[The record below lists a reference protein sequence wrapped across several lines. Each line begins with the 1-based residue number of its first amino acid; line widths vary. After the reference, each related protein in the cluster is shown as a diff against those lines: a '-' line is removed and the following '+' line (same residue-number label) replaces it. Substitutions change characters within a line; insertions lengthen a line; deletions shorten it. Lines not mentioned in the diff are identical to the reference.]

1 MAWPDR
7 PQKLPLRT
15 ELAFGADPTG
25 DPATWTWTDVSEHV
39 EDQSITINRGRGEE
53 GGETRPA
60 STGLELVN
68 NGGDYT
74 PGHAGGAHYPHVRL
88 GVPARLS
95 VQVGGPHLRVPGN
108 PQARAFAASSP
119 ALNVE
124 DLDVRVEM
132 ALDRL
137 PGQFGATA
145 ATATGWRP
153 WQAAPLEIIGR
164 YDLNAVDT
172 TMWMV
177 TINQTGTPVLYWRS
191 PAGSNSRAATEPLPY
206 SSGQRFALRVTLD
219 IDNGSGG
226 HSVTFWRAPSL
237 DGPWSVL
244 GQPFVGTGTTSIA
257 QTGEVPL
264 DLGSIAR
271 ITWPTAAGRYYRAEM
286 RNGIDGTVVAAP
298 DFRALQPGAT
308 SWTDSAGRSWS
319 LMDGAEITD
328 WVPHVTGTVDEWA
341 PNWPW
346 GDLSAPDYD
355 GEARTDITISGI
367 LRRLG
372 TGQPPLQSALRRRLP
387 AGNPLAYWP
396 LEDEPGATSAASGLD
411 SGKPLNVIGL
421 RFGQTTSL
429 LSSDA
434 LPTVTAGARIRAN
447 LRAGA
452 EGEWAVTMLYN
463 LAQLPQSDS
472 VFFEVQADRGVWT
485 SYRITLTSDAVACDA
500 INDSGSSSST
510 TRLFYVFGSTFVG
523 GWRRFTLQAT
533 QTGSTTEVRGIW
545 RFLNGDGGG
554 SAAGTFTGS
563 AGVLSR
569 IDTTFGAGLE
579 GMTIGHLSVMRRDD
593 VWVYAAA
600 EDGFAGETAV
610 ARMRRLAEEVRFPLS
625 VAGAASM
632 SPAMGPQRVATFL
645 DLIQECVDAD
655 GGILTELRAMPG
667 LQYRS
672 RDSLLNQAPTLI
684 LDAQANEI
692 AAPFSPVL
700 DDQRTRNRITVS
712 REGGSSATVEDAESI
727 AESGIYDSS
736 TQLNVAYDTQLE
748 ALAGW
753 RLHLGTVRGMRY
765 PQVGADLAIAPRLI
779 DGWLSVDSGTRID
792 VTGLPPQHPQGTV
805 PLMVE
810 GTTETITPTRW
821 TVRATCSP
829 ASPWTAGVV
838 GDDQLGRVDT
848 DGTVLVGPVAAADG
862 AMLTRVTV
870 GPAWTRA
877 ASELPYVLNAD
888 GEEVTVTAVADVFDT
903 FQRTVTGGWGTA
915 SGGLPWLLGGG
926 AAADRSV
933 SAGRGVVTVS
943 SATISAV
950 RIQVLAGPL
959 GDAEVRVRM
968 SVPQVSTGAALV
980 PGVLLRY
987 ADGSNYYRAR
997 LHFNPGGTLSTSIT
1011 RTVTQVGSTVT
1022 VSGDYTAASEFEVR
1036 ARVDGHRI
1044 RMRVWPVGGAE
1055 PTIWHQDQTITTDP
1069 IEHGLVGVT
1078 ASGLTGNT
1086 NVDPQIR
1093 FDLFEAVG
1101 VQQMTVTRPNPQDHA
1116 AGGDVRLAQ
1125 PAIVI

>member
-25 DPATWTWTDVSEHV
+25 DPATWAWTDVSEHV
-39 EDQSITINRGRGEE
+39 EDQSITITRGRGEE

-95 VQVGGPHLRVPGN
+95 VQAGGPHLRLRTSE
-108 PQARAFAASSP
+108 AHAATSVVTG
-119 ALNVE
+119 LTVT
-124 DLDVRVEM
+124 DLDVRAEVAM
-132 ALDRL
+132 DRV
-137 PGQFGATA
+137 A
-145 ATATGWRP
+145 AQLGDAAPEGRRP
-153 WQAAPLEIIGR
+153 WQTITQEIIGR
-164 YDLNAVDT
+164 PRVDGT
-172 TMWMV
+172 LMWQLAADMQGGLILMWV
-177 TINQTGTPVLYWRS
+177 TGAESRQDRS
-191 PAGSNSRAATEPLPY
+191 STDVLPY
-206 SSGQRFALRVTLD
+206 GSGQRFAVRATLD
-219 IDNGSGG
+219 VNNGAGG
-226 HSVTFWRAPSL
+226 HTVTFYHAPTM
-237 DGPWSVL
+237 DGPWTIL
-244 GQPFVGTGTTSIA
+244 GQPIVTAGATTILQGDAS
-257 QTGEVPL
+257 PL
-264 DLGSIAR
+264 RLGRVTTENR
-271 ITWPTAAGRYYRAEM
+271 IGAAGRIYRAEL
-286 RNGIDGTVVAAP
+286 RSGIDGSAVASPDLRAVAP
-298 DFRALQPGAT
+298 GST
-308 SWTDSAGRSWS
+308 SWTDSSGRTWT
-319 LMDGAEITD
+319 LADGAEIAD

-341 PNWPW
+341 PHWPW

-372 TGQPPLQSALRRRLP
+372 AGQPPLQSALRRRVP
-387 AGNPLAYWP
+387 RGAPLAYWP
-396 LEDEPGATSAASGLD
+396 LEDEAGATSAASGLD
-411 SGKPLNVIGL
+411 SGAPLAVSGL
-421 RFGQTTSL
+421 RFGEAPSL
-429 LSSDA
+429 VSSDS

-447 LRAGA
+447 VRSGA
-452 EGEWAVTMLYN
+452 EGDWTVTMMYH
-463 LAQLPQSDS
+463 LAQLPTDESTLLE
-472 VFFEVQADRGVWT
+472 FQAARGVWT
-485 SYRITLTSDAVACDA
+485 SYRVTVSSIALSVYG
-500 INDSGSSSST
+500 INDAGSSSSISRIIYAT
-510 TRLFYVFGSTFVG
+510 TPQFAG
-523 GWRRFTLQAT
+523 GWRRFTVQAESI
-533 QTGSTTEVRGIW
+533 GNSTTLRATW
-545 RFLNGDGGG
+545 WFLDGGSKQSSG
-554 SAAGTFTGS
+554 VFVGRAGT
-563 AGVLSR
+563 VSR
-569 IDTTFGAGLE
+569 IDTTFGDGLAG
-579 GMTIGHLSVMRRDD
+579 MAIGHLSVMRWADT
-593 VWVYAAA
+593 WVYTRAD
-600 EDGFAGETAV
+600 DGLVGESAV
-610 ARMRRLAEEVRFPLS
+610 ARLRRLAEEERLPLS
-625 VAGAASM
+625 VIGIEAA
-632 SPAMGPQRVATFL
+632 SPAMGPQRIATFL
-645 DLIQECVDAD
+645 DLVQECVDAD
-655 GGILTELRAMPG
+655 GGILTELRGMPG

-672 RDSLLNQAPTLI
+672 RDSLVNQRPAI
-684 LDAQANEI
+684 VLDAQANEI

-727 AESGIYDSS
+727 AESGIYDASA
-736 TQLNVAYDTQLE
+736 QLNVAYDTQLE

-848 DGTVLVGPVAAADG
+848 DGTVLAGPVAAADG
-862 AMLTRVTV
+862 AILTRVTA
-870 GPAWTRA
+870 GPTWTRA
-877 ASELPYVLNAD
+877 ASDLPYVLNAD
-888 GEEVTVTAVADVFDT
+888 GEEVVVTQVADVFDT
-903 FQRTVTGGWGTA
+903 FQRTVAAGGWGTA

-926 AAADRSV
+926 AAAERSV

-950 RIQVLAGPL
+950 RIQALAGPL

-968 SVPQVSTGAALV
+968 SVPQVSTGAALI

-997 LHFNPGGTLSTSIT
+997 LHFNPAGTLSTSIT
-1011 RTVTQVGSTVT
+1011 RTVTQVGSTVA
-1022 VSGDYTAASEFEVR
+1022 VSGGYTAGAEFEVR

-1044 RMRVWPVGGAE
+1044 RMRVWPVGGTE

-1078 ASGLTGNT
+1078 AGGFTGNT
-1086 NVDPQIR
+1086 NVDPVVR

-1101 VQQMTVTRPNPQDHA
+1101 VQQMTVTRPDPQDHA

>member
-68 NGGDYT
+68 NHGNYT

-95 VQVGGPHLRVPGN
+95 VQAGGSHLRLHTSD
-108 PQARAFAASSP
+108 AHAATS
-119 ALNVE
+119 AVTGLTVT
-124 DLDVRVEM
+124 DLDVRAEVAMDRVAAQLGDFAPGTRRAWQTIAQEVVGRPRADGTLM
-132 ALDRL
+132 WQLVFGPDGTVAL
-137 PGQFGATA
+137 
-145 ATATGWRP
+145 
-153 WQAAPLEIIGR
+153 
-164 YDLNAVDT
+164 
-172 TMWMV
+172 MWV
-177 TINQTGTPVLYWRS
+177 T
-191 PAGSNSRAATEPLPY
+191 PAGVRQERLSTEVVPY
-206 SSGQRFALRVTLD
+206 GSGQRFALRATLD
-219 IDNGSGG
+219 VDNGSGG
-226 HSVTFWRAPSL
+226 HTATFFYGPSL
-237 DGPWSVL
+237 DGPWAVL
-244 GQPFVGTGTTSIA
+244 GQPIVTSGTTSIPQA
-257 QTGEVPL
+257 DATPL
-264 DLGSIAR
+264 RVGRVTTESRLGAVGR
-271 ITWPTAAGRYYRAEM
+271 IYRAEL
-286 RNGIDGTVVAAP
+286 RNGIDGTILASPDLRTVA
-298 DFRALQPGAT
+298 PGTT
-308 SWTDSAGRSWS
+308 SWTDSTGKAWTLSE
-319 LMDGAEITD
+319 GAEVTD

-341 PNWPW
+341 PHWPW
-346 GDLSAPDYD
+346 GDLSDAASGHQ

-372 TGQPPLQSALRRRLP
+372 QGQPPLRSTLRRRVP
-387 AGNPLAYWP
+387 VGKPLAYWP
-396 LEDEPGATSAASGLD
+396 LEDRAGATSAASGLD
-411 SGKPLNVIGL
+411 SGVPLTVSGL
-421 RFGQTTSL
+421 RFGDATSL
-429 LSSDA
+429 VSSDA

-447 LRAGA
+447 VRAGA
-452 EGEWAVTMLYN
+452 EDDWTVTMMYN
-463 LAQLPQSDS
+463 LAQLPAAESTILEFQT
-472 VFFEVQADRGVWT
+472 ARGVWT
-485 SYRITLTSDAVACDA
+485 SYRVTIAPDAVSVYG
-500 INDSGSSSST
+500 INDAGSSSSIS
-510 TRLFYVFGSTFVG
+510 RLVWVANSQFAG
-523 GWRRFTLQAT
+523 GWRRLTVRAEPI
-533 QTGSTTEVRGIW
+533 GASTTVRATW
-545 RFLNGDGGG
+545 WFLDGGSRSG
-554 SAAGTFTGS
+554 SGTFTGQ
-563 AGVLSR
+563 AGAVSR
-569 IDTTFGAGLE
+569 IDTTFGDGVAG
-579 GMTIGHLSVMRRDD
+579 MAIGHLSVMRWAST
-593 VWVYAAA
+593 WVYTQAD
-600 EDGFAGETAV
+600 DGLVGETAL
-610 ARMRRLAEEVRFPLS
+610 ARMRRLAEEERLPLS
-625 VAGAASM
+625 VIGIEAA
-632 SPAMGPQRVATFL
+632 SPAMGPQRIATFL
-645 DLIQECVDAD
+645 DLVQECVDAD
-655 GGILTELRAMPG
+655 GGILTELRGAPG

-672 RDSLLNQAPTLI
+672 RESLFNQRPAI
-684 LDAQANEI
+684 VLDAQANEI
-692 AAPFSPVL
+692 SSPFSPVL

-848 DGTVLVGPVAAADG
+848 DGTVLAGPVSAADG
-862 AMLTRVTV
+862 AILTRVTA
-870 GPAWTRA
+870 GPTWTRA

-903 FQRTVTGGWGTA
+903 FQRTVAAGSWGTA
-915 SGGLPWLLGGG
+915 SGGIPWLLSGGP
-926 AAADRSV
+926 AAERSV

-950 RIQVLAGPL
+950 RIQALAGPL
-959 GDAEVRVRM
+959 GDVEVRVRM
-968 SVPQVSTGAALV
+968 SVPQVSTGAALI

-997 LHFNPGGTLSTSIT
+997 LHFNPAGTLSTSIT
-1011 RTVTQVGSTVT
+1011 RTVTQVGSTVA
-1022 VSGDYTAASEFEVR
+1022 VSGGYTAASEFEVR

-1044 RMRVWPVGGAE
+1044 RMRVWPVDGTE
-1055 PTIWHQDQTITTDP
+1055 PTTWHQDQTITADP

-1078 ASGLTGNT
+1078 AGGFAGNT

-1101 VQQMTVTRPNPQDHA
+1101 VQQMTVTRPDPQDHA

>member
-15 ELAFGADPTG
+15 ELAFGADPAG

-95 VQVGGPHLRVPGN
+95 VQAGGPHLRLP
-108 PQARAFAASSP
+108 ASGAHAVTGTTSG
-119 ALNVE
+119 LTVT
-124 DLDVRVEM
+124 DLDIRAEV
-132 ALDRL
+132 ALDRVAAQFRDVT
-137 PGQFGATA
+137 PGGR
-145 ATATGWRP
+145 RP
-153 WQAAPLEIIGR
+153 WQTIAQEITGRSRTDGTLMWHLAADMQGGL
-164 YDLNAVDT
+164 LLMWT
-172 TMWMV
+172 TASEAR
-177 TINQTGTPVLYWRS
+177 QDRS
-191 PAGSNSRAATEPLPY
+191 STDVLPY
-206 SSGQRFALRVTLD
+206 GSGQRFAARATLD
-219 IDNGSGG
+219 VNNGDGG
-226 HSVTFWRAPSL
+226 HTVTFYHAPTM
-237 DGPWSVL
+237 DGPWEIL
-244 GQPFVGTGTTSIA
+244 GQPIVTSGTTTIL
-257 QTGEVPL
+257 QTDATPL
-264 DLGSIAR
+264 RLGRVTTENRLGAV
-271 ITWPTAAGRYYRAEM
+271 GRLYRAEL
-286 RNGIDGTVVAAP
+286 RNGINGTILASPDLRTVA
-298 DFRALQPGAT
+298 PGTT
-308 SWTDSAGRSWS
+308 SWTDSTGKAWT
-319 LMDGAEITD
+319 LPENAEITD

-341 PNWPW
+341 PHWPW
-346 GDLSAPDYD
+346 GDLSTPGYD
-355 GEARTDITISGI
+355 GEARTDVTVSGI

-387 AGNPLAYWP
+387 AGNPFAYWP
-396 LEDEPGATSAASGLD
+396 LEDEPGATSGASGLD
-411 SGKPLNVIGL
+411 SGKPLNVSGL
-421 RFGQTTSL
+421 RFGQSTSL

-452 EGEWAVTMLYN
+452 QGEWAVTMLYN
-463 LAQLPQSDS
+463 LAQLPQNDS
-472 VFFEVQADRGVWT
+472 VFFEVRADRGVWT
-485 SYRITLTSDAVACDA
+485 SYRITLRSNSVVCDA
-500 INDSGSSSST
+500 IDDSGSSSST
-510 TRLFYVFGSTFVG
+510 TRLFNVLTSTFYG

-533 QTGSTTEVRGIW
+533 QTGNTTEVRGIW
-545 RFLNGDGGG
+545 RFLDGDGGG
-554 SAAGTFTGS
+554 SGGGTFTGS

-569 IDTTFGAGLE
+569 IDTTFGAELE
-579 GMTIGHLSVMRRDD
+579 GMAIGHLSVMRRAD

-600 EDGFAGETAV
+600 EDGFAGETAL
-610 ARMRRLAEEVRFPLS
+610 ARMRRLAEEERMPLS
-625 VAGAASM
+625 VIGVEAS
-632 SPAMGPQRVATFL
+632 SPAMGPQRIATLL
-645 DLIQECVDAD
+645 DLVQECVDAD
-655 GGILTELRAMPG
+655 GGILTELRGQPG

-672 RDSLLNQAPTLI
+672 RESLLNQRPALV

-727 AESGIYDSS
+727 AESGIYDASA
-736 TQLNVAYDTQLE
+736 QLNVAYDTQLE

-779 DGWLSVDSGTRID
+779 DGWLSVDSGTRMD

-848 DGTVLVGPVAAADG
+848 DGTVLAGPVASADG
-862 AMLTRVTV
+862 AILTRVTA
-870 GPAWTRA
+870 GPTWTRA

-888 GEEVTVTAVADVFDT
+888 GEEVTVIAVADVFDT

-926 AAADRSV
+926 AAAERSV

-950 RIQVLAGPL
+950 RIQALAGPL

-968 SVPQVSTGAALV
+968 SVPQVSTGAALI

-997 LHFNPGGTLSTSIT
+997 LHFNAGGTLSTSIT

-1022 VSGDYTAASEFEVR
+1022 VSGGYTAGAEFEVR
-1036 ARVDGHRI
+1036 ARVDGHRL
-1044 RMRVWPVGGAE
+1044 RMRVWPVGGTE

-1078 ASGLTGNT
+1078 AGGFTGNT

-1101 VQQMTVTRPNPQDHA
+1101 VQRMTVTRPDPQDHA

>member
-25 DPATWTWTDVSEHV
+25 DPAAWTWTDVSEHV
-39 EDQSITINRGRGEE
+39 EDQSITITRGRGEE

-95 VQVGGPHLRVPGN
+95 VQAGGPHLRLPASG
-108 PQARAFAASSP
+108 ARAATVATSG
-119 ALNVE
+119 LTVT
-124 DLDVRVEM
+124 DLDVRAEV
-132 ALDRL
+132 ALDRVAAQYRDVT
-137 PGQFGATA
+137 PGGR
-145 ATATGWRP
+145 RP
-153 WQAAPLEIIGR
+153 WQTIAQEIIGR
-164 YDLNAVDT
+164 SRTDGTL
-172 TMWMV
+172 MWHLAADMQGGLLLV
-177 TINQTGTPVLYWRS
+177 WAN
-191 PAGSNSRAATEPLPY
+191 GSGVRQERNSTDVLPY
-206 SSGQRFALRVTLD
+206 GAGQRFALRATLD
-219 IDNGSGG
+219 VNNGDGG
-226 HSVTFWRAPSL
+226 HATTFWHAPSL
-237 DGPWSVL
+237 DGPWTIL
-244 GQPFVGTGTTSIA
+244 GQPIITSGTTTVFQA
-257 QTGEVPL
+257 DATPL
-264 DLGSIAR
+264 RLGRVTTENRLGAV
-271 ITWPTAAGRYYRAEM
+271 GRLYRAEL
-286 RNGIDGTVVAAP
+286 RNGIGGTILASPDLRAVA
-298 DFRALQPGAT
+298 PGTT
-308 SWTDSAGRSWS
+308 SWTDSTGKAWT
-319 LMDGAEITD
+319 LAEGAEITD

-341 PNWPW
+341 PHWPW
-346 GDLSAPDYD
+346 GDLSTPDYD
-355 GEARTDITISGI
+355 GEARTDITVSGI

-372 TGQPPLQSALRRRLP
+372 QGQPPLQSAMRRRIP
-387 AGNPLAYWP
+387 AGRPLAYWP

-411 SGKPLNVIGL
+411 SGKPLTVSGL
-421 RFGQTTSL
+421 RFGQSTSL

-434 LPTVTAGARIRAN
+434 LPTVTAGARIRAGVK
-447 LRAGA
+447 AGA
-452 EGEWAVTMLYN
+452 ENNWIITMIYN
-463 LAQLPQSDS
+463 LASRPTDETTFL
-472 VFFEVQADRGVWT
+472 EVQAARGTWT
-485 SYRITLTSDAVACDA
+485 SYRVTVSSTAVSVYG
-500 INDSGSSSST
+500 INDSGSSSSI
-510 TRLFYVFGSTFVG
+510 TRLIYSAGGTFAG
-523 GWRRFTLQAT
+523 DWRRFSLQAVT
-533 QTGSTTEVRGIW
+533 TGNTTELRAIWRGIP
-545 RFLNGDGGG
+545 DGGG
-554 SAAGTFTGS
+554 SNTATFPGQAGI
-563 AGVLSR
+563 VSR
-569 IDTTFGAGLE
+569 IDTTFGAGVE
-579 GMTIGHLSVMRRDD
+579 GMAIGHLSVMNLADS
-593 VWVYAAA
+593 WVYADSD
-600 EDGFAGETAV
+600 DGFVGETAL
-610 ARMRRLAEEVRFPLS
+610 ARMRRLAEEERLPLS
-625 VAGAASM
+625 VIGIESA
-632 SPAMGPQRVATFL
+632 SPAMGPQRIATFL
-645 DLIQECVDAD
+645 DLVQECVDAD
-655 GGILTELRAMPG
+655 GGILTELRGLPG

-672 RDSLLNQAPTLI
+672 RESLFNQAAAITF
-684 LDAQANEI
+684 DAQVNEI

-712 REGGSSATVEDAESI
+712 REGGSSATVEDPESI
-727 AESGIYDSS
+727 AESGIYDASA
-736 TQLNVAYDTQLE
+736 QLNVAYDTQLE

-848 DGTVLVGPVAAADG
+848 DGTVLAGPVAAADG
-862 AMLTRVTV
+862 AILTRVTA
-870 GPAWTRA
+870 GPTWTRA

-903 FQRTVTGGWGTA
+903 FQRTVAAGSWGTA

-926 AAADRSV
+926 AAAERSV

-950 RIQVLAGPL
+950 RIQALAGPL

-968 SVPQVSTGAALV
+968 SVPQVSTGAALI

-1011 RTVTQVGSTVT
+1011 RTVTQVGSAVT
-1022 VSGDYTAASEFEVR
+1022 VSGGYTAGAEFEVR

-1044 RMRVWPVGGAE
+1044 RMRAWPVGGTE

-1078 ASGLTGNT
+1078 AGGFTGNT
-1086 NVDPQIR
+1086 NVDPVVR

-1101 VQQMTVTRPNPQDHA
+1101 VQQMTVTRPDPQDHA

-1125 PAIVI
+1125 PAIVV

>member
-25 DPATWTWTDVSEHV
+25 DPATWTWTDISEHV

-60 STGLELVN
+60 STGLELVS

-95 VQVGGPHLRVPGN
+95 VQVGGPHLLLPDTSQSRARV
-108 PQARAFAASSP
+108 ASTA
-119 ALNVE
+119 ALNVT

-132 ALDRL
+132 ALARL
-137 PGQFGATA
+137 PGQYGATA
-145 ATATGWRP
+145 PTSWRP
-153 WQAAPLEIIGR
+153 WQAAPQEIIGR
-164 YDLNAVDT
+164 YDIAT
-172 TMWMV
+172 PGATMWMIV
-177 TINQTGTPVLYWRS
+177 INAEGAPVLYWQS
-191 PAGSNSRAATEPLPY
+191 PSGNPLRTATDALPY

-219 IDNGSGG
+219 VNNGAGG
-226 HSVTFWRAPSL
+226 HTVAFWHAPSL
-237 DGPWSVL
+237 SGPWAML
-244 GQPFVGTGTTSIA
+244 GQPLIGEGVTSIVQTGTT
-257 QTGEVPL
+257 PL
-264 DLGSIAR
+264 DVGDIASVG
-271 ITWPTAAGRYYRAEM
+271 WPRAAGRYYRIQV
-286 RNGIDGTVVAAP
+286 RNGIDGPAVADA
-298 DFRALQPGAT
+298 DFTALIPGDT
-308 SWTDSAGRSWS
+308 TWTDAAGRTWS
-319 LMDGAEITD
+319 LTGRAHITD

-341 PNWPW
+341 PHWPW
-346 GDLSAPDYD
+346 GDLSAPGYD

-372 TGQPPLQSALRRRLP
+372 QGQPPLQSALRRRIPIGL
-387 AGNPLAYWP
+387 PLAYWP
-396 LEDEPGATSAASGLD
+396 LEDEAGATSAASGLD
-411 SGKPLNVIGL
+411 AGVPLTVSGLQ
-421 RFGQTTSL
+421 FGASTSL
-429 LSSDA
+429 ASSDA
-434 LPTVTAGARIRAN
+434 LPTIGSSGARIRASV
-447 LRAGA
+447 RAGA
-452 EGEWAVTMLYN
+452 EGTWSVQMMYN
-463 LAQLPQSDS
+463 LASMPASESTFL
-472 VFFEVQADRGVWT
+472 EVQLTKATPWT
-485 SYRITLTSDAVACDA
+485 TLRVAVTASTVKLYG
-500 INDSGSSSST
+500 INDAGSSSSMSLLDEVLS
-510 TRLFYVFGSTFVG
+510 TRFAG
-523 GWRRFTLQAT
+523 GWRRFELVGET
-533 QTGSTTEVRGIW
+533 TGNSSSLRITW
-545 RFLNGDGGG
+545 RYLDSGGG
-554 SAAGTFTGS
+554 STSYSFTGRTGS
-563 AGVLSR
+563 VSR
-569 IDTTFGAGLE
+569 IDTMFGAGLS
-579 GMTIGHLSVMRRDD
+579 GMAIGHLSVVPIAGINAYDRADD
-593 VWVYAAA
+593 AFV
-600 EDGFAGETAV
+600 GEV
-610 ARMRRLAEEVRFPLS
+610 ATVRMRRLAEEEGVPLS
-625 VAGAASM
+625 VVGLNAS
-632 SPAMGPQRVATFL
+632 SPPMGPQRIATL
-645 DLIQECVDAD
+645 LELIQECADAD
-655 GGILTELRAMPG
+655 GGVLTELRGAPG

-672 RDSLLNQAPTLI
+672 RDTLFNQPAMVT
-684 LDAQANEI
+684 LDARANEI
-692 AAPFSPVL
+692 ASPFSPVL
-700 DDQRTRNRITVS
+700 DDQRTRNRVTVS
-712 REGGSSATVEDAESI
+712 REGGSSVTVEDEESI
-727 AESGIYDSS
+727 AESGIYDGSA
-736 TQLNVAYDTQLE
+736 QLNVAYDTQLE

-848 DGTVLVGPVAAADG
+848 DGTVLAGPVAAADG
-862 AMLTRVTV
+862 AILTRVTA
-870 GPAWTRA
+870 GPTWTRA

-888 GEEVTVTAVADVFDT
+888 GEEVTATAVADVFDT

-926 AAADRSV
+926 SAAERSV
-933 SAGRGVVTVS
+933 AAGRGVVTLP
-943 SATISAV
+943 SASIGAV
-950 RIQVLAGPL
+950 RVQALAGPL

-968 SVPQVSTGAALV
+968 SVPQVSTGAALI

-997 LHFNPGGTLSTSIT
+997 LHFNAGGTLSTSIA
-1011 RTVTQVGSTVT
+1011 RTVTQVGPTVA
-1022 VSGDYTAASEFEVR
+1022 VSGGYAADAEFEVR

-1044 RMRVWPVGGAE
+1044 RMRVWPVGGTE
-1055 PTIWHQDQTITTDP
+1055 PTIWHQDQTITTDS

-1086 NVDPQIR
+1086 NVDPAVR